1 MVRTHNIN
9 PTTIPPRTRMTL
21 HPPHLLFTKIFISPT
36 LTNQLVHAPLIYNP
50 SFTSPP
56 SLIHENIYLS
66 DPYEPT
72 CTCPSH
78 LQPLVYMDDAKC
90 DSGLVSY
97 IIYTTLLAFMPFCA
111 IW

>member
-78 LQPLVYMDDAKC
+78 LQPLVYIPPI
-90 DSGLVSY
+90 SY
-97 IIYTTLLAFMPFCA
+97 SRKYLSLRPLRTNLYMPLSFT
-111 IW
+111 